1 MSCLGMEAKTEAIL
15 PTDVE
20 MIEPPECLLCA
31 NCRCNKQVLQEWT
44 NLPAGVKFDPT
55 DVELLDHLAAKC
67 GIGNRRS
74 NMFVDRFIITLQG
87 EGGICYT
94 HPENLP
100 GTKKDGSNAHYFY
113 KSMNAYASGKR
124 KRRKIQSEDSVRW
137 HKTGKTKP
145 VMENGVTKGYK
156 KILVLY
162 STTTNGS
169 KSVKSNWVMHQYHL
183 GTEDDENEGEYVV
196 SKVFYQQRHVKKVGN
211 SIAKEDSV
219 HLVEDIASPN
229 KKEDSNT
236 ENDIK
241 IDIVQTPAQEVEII
255 KKIPHTS
262 PSGSLSMLETEFPS
276 WFAGEICKPSS
287 SCKGDMLSGMA
298 GMTQLE
304 NNRVDSPVYSDFF
317 KELQHYLDEQEN
329 WKDEV
334 QSEHK
339 DVS

>member
-1 MSCLGMEAKTEAIL
+1 METKAEAL
-15 PTDVE
+15 PFE
-20 MIEPPECLLCA
+20 MPMIDSGECPLCP
-31 NCRCNKQVLQEWT
+31 NCRCNKEVLQEWT

-67 GIGNRRS
+67 GIGNRRP
-74 NMFVDRFIITLQG
+74 NMFIDKFIITLQG

-162 STTTNGS
+162 STTTNGCKPIKS
-169 KSVKSNWVMHQYHL
+169 KWVMHQYHL
-183 GTEDDENEGEYVV
+183 GTEADENEGEYVV
-196 SKVFYQQRHVKKVGN
+196 SKVFYQQRDVKKVGT

-219 HLVEDIASPN
+219 HSVEDISSPT
-229 KKEDSNT
+229 KQEDSNT

-262 PSGSLSMLETEFPS
+262 PSGSQSILETEFPS
-276 WFAGEICKPSS
+276 WFAALNDDSGEICKPSL
-287 SCKGDMLSGMA
+287 SCKEDVPSGIA
-298 GMTQLE
+298 GMTELE
-304 NNRVDSPVYSDFF
+304 NNWIESPVYSDLF
-317 KELQHYLDEQEN
+317 KELEQYLKE
-329 WKDEV
+329 EV
-334 QSEHK
+334 QTEH
-339 DVS
+339 DDATST